1 METIMDFKKI
11 PSKESLLDRSKKH
24 LFVYAHHD
32 DEIVSAGIIQRLMPN
47 ISLMWVTNSD
57 GLYFKDNV
65 TPEEYG
71 KLRVAEGV
79 NVYRELGFK
88 EENVTNGFY
97 SEVDNYRH
105 FVESIKS
112 PQKFD
117 EAVAFWRKQGFSIYE
132 KIRKTDPD
140 IIWTYAFQGG
150 MPEHDLVHVLTA
162 ACIDSYE
169 KETGK
174 KIQLVEIPAYELTVL
189 ISFRFNPWYK
199 GTKYYID
206 MTEDELLKKLA
217 AANHYPS
224 QVELIAKFRKVIDN
238 LGKVSRL
245 IGKPFDFESYCGREY
260 FAPVCEPRDYSK
272 PPYRIDFFNY
282 MFDDFLGDPVKFI
295 GMMDM
300 AFAELSKPVFHNA
313 QCGCDLPEHESG
325 KNSPCSC
332 CS

>member
-1 METIMDFKKI
+1 MDFKKI
-11 PSKESLLDRSKKH
+11 PSKETLLDNSKKH

-47 ISLMWVTNSD
+47 VSLMWVTNSD

-88 EENVTNGFY
+88 EQNVTNGFY
-97 SEVDNYRH
+97 SEVNNYRH
-105 FVESIKS
+105 FVESVKS

-117 EAVAFWRKQGFSIYE
+117 EAVAFWRRQGFSIYE
-132 KIRKTDPD
+132 KIRKTAPD

-206 MTEDELLKKLA
+206 MTGDEMLKKLA
-217 AANHYPS
+217 AANYYPS
-224 QVELIAKFRKVIDN
+224 QVELIAKFRKVIGF
-238 LGKVSRL
+238 LGFFASLTGRK
-245 IGKPFDFESYCGREY
+245 FTFESYCGREF
-260 FAPVCEPRDYSK
+260 FAPVYEPRDYSK

-282 MFDDFLGDPVKFI
+282 MFDDFLGEPVKFI
-295 GMMDM
+295 GMMDR
-300 AFAELSKPVFHNA
+300 AFAELSKPVFHIPPCDCDAPDNA
-313 QCGCDLPEHESG
+313 SD
-325 KNSPCSC
+325 KRAPCSC

>member
-1 METIMDFKKI
+1 MDFKKV
-11 PSKESLLDRSKKH
+11 PSKESLLDNSKKH

-47 ISLMWVTNSD
+47 VSLMWVTNSD

-71 KLRVAEGV
+71 KLRVAEGI

-88 EENVTNGFY
+88 DENVTNGLY

-112 PQKFD
+112 QQKFND
-117 EAVAFWRKQGFSIYE
+117 AVAFWRKQGLSIYE
-132 KIRKTDPD
+132 KIRKTAPD

-169 KETGK
+169 RETGK

-206 MTEDELLKKLA
+206 MTRDELLKKLA

-224 QVELIAKFRKVIDN
+224 QVELIAKFRRVIDN
-238 LGKVSRL
+238 LGKVGALFGR
-245 IGKPFDFESYCGREY
+245 KFTFESYCGREY

-282 MFDDFLGDPVKFI
+282 MFDDFLGEPVKFI
-295 GMMDM
+295 GMMDR
-300 AFAELSKPVFHNA
+300 AFFELSKPIYHLDRA
-313 QCGCDLPEHESG
+313 REEQKGIPADAGKSCACCG
-325 KNSPCSC
+325 
-332 CS
+332 